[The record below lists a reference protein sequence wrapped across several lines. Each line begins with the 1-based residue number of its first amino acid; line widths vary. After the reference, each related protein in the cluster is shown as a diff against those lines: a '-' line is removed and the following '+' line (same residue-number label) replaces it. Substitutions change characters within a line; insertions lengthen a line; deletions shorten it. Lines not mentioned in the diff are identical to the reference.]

1 MINDNIKATGELTV
15 VLKDGNGNTK
25 EERKIPNLVVTV
37 GKNFIASRMTSAPP
51 AVMSHMA
58 VGSTNTAPVAAD
70 TTLAAQL
77 GTRAALTVVGGTAVA
92 NVITYNATFAPGI
105 GTGAIVEAGIFNAST
120 AGTMLARTVFSV
132 VNKDAADTLTVSWAL
147 TIS

>member
-15 VLKDGNGNTK
+15 VLRDENGNIK

-37 GKNFIASRMTSAPP
+37 GKNFIASRMTSASA
-51 AVMSHMA
+51 AVMSHMG
-58 VGSTNTAPVAAD
+58 VGSTNTAPSASD
-70 TTLAAQL
+70 TALAAAL
-77 GTRAALTVVGGTAVA
+77 GTRAALTTAGGTANA
-92 NVITYNATFAPGI
+92 NVVTFNATFAAGV

-120 AGTMLARTVFSV
+120 AGTMLARTIFSV
-132 VNKDAADTLTVSWAL
+132 VNKDAADTLSVSWAL

>member
-15 VLKDGNGNTK
+15 VLRDENGNIK

-37 GKNFIASRMTSAPP
+37 GKNFIASRMTSAAS

-58 VGSTNTAPVAAD
+58 VGSTNTAPAAAN

-77 GTRAALTVVGGTAVA
+77 GTRAALIVPGGTAAA
-92 NVITYNATFAPGI
+92 NIVTFDATFAPGV
-105 GTGAIVEAGIFNAST
+105 GTGAIVEAGIFNAAT
-120 AGTMLARTVFSV
+120 AGTLLARTVFSV

>member
-1 MINDNIKATGELTV
+1 MINDNIKASGEVTV
-15 VLKDGNGNTK
+15 VLKDKNGNIK

-37 GKNFIASRMTSAPP
+37 GKNFIASRMASAAD

-58 VGSTNTAPVAAD
+58 VGSTNTAPAAAN
-70 TTLAAQL
+70 TNLAAQL
-77 GTRAALTVVGGTAVA
+77 GTRAVLTNPGGTAAA
-92 NVITYNATFAPGI
+92 NVVTYNSTFDPGI
-105 GTGAIVEAGIFNAST
+105 GTGAIVEAGIFNASV

-132 VNKDAADTLTVSWAL
+132 VNKDVADTLTISWAL